1 LANIG
6 RLVVFGCGGLL
17 ALVVVIVVVAALIG
31 GSNQETAV
39 EEKSE
44 QAGEEKSGTGG
55 GAQKADEPTAA
66 IGETLAVGDVAW
78 MVRTARQA
86 TTLQDP
92 LGQTREGTF
101 IVVDV
106 NFQNNSDRAV
116 TLDTSSMTLLDSE
129 GRESRAD
136 PDMFLFIPP
145 EQQLFLETVNPGVT
159 KQGQAIYTVAPGA
172 SGFRLQAGDA
182 NLFGGQVG
190 YIDLGF

>member
-1 LANIG
+1 M
-6 RLVVFGCGGLL
+6 VFGCGGLF
-17 ALVVVIVVVAALIG
+17 ALVVLIVVVGALIG

-39 EEKSE
+39 EERRE
-44 QAGEEKSGTGG
+44 QGGEEEAGTGE
-55 GAQKADEPTAA
+55 GAQKEDEPTAA

-78 MVRTARQA
+78 TVRTARQA

-92 LGQTREGTF
+92 LGQTREGNF

-116 TLDTSSMTLLDSE
+116 TLDTNSMTLLDSE
-129 GRESRAD
+129 GRESTAD
-136 PDMFLFIPP
+136 PDMFMFIPP
-145 EQQLFLETVNPGVT
+145 EQQLFLENVNPGVS

-172 SGFRLQAGDA
+172 SGFRIQVGDA
-182 NLFGGQVG
+182 NPFAGDVG

>member
-6 RLVVFGCGGLL
+6 RLVVFGCGGLV
-17 ALVVVIVVVAALIG
+17 ALVVLIVVVVALIG

-39 EEKSE
+39 EEKRE
-44 QAGEEKSGTGG
+44 QEGKEEAGAEE
-55 GAQKADEPTAA
+55 GAQKEDEPTAA

-78 MVRTARQA
+78 TVRTVRQA

-92 LGQTREGTF
+92 FGQIREGNF

-106 NFQNNSDRAV
+106 SFQNNSDRAV
-116 TLDTSSMTLLDSE
+116 TLDTNSMTLLDSG
-129 GRESRAD
+129 GRESTAD

-145 EQQLFLETVNPGVT
+145 DQQLFLENVNPGVA
-159 KQGQAIYTVAPGA
+159 KQGQAIYSVAPGA
-172 SGFRLQAGDA
+172 SGFRLQVGDT
-182 NLFGGQVG
+182 NPFGGEVG